1 GDRRG
6 HRRRR
11 RRRPRQPRGAAP
23 PAGPTPLS
31 HRCAGPVPRRPH
43 RNGRR
48 GAAHRRRRVAPRG
61 HPRRRPG
68 GRRAHGRAR
77 PLPVLRAG
85 RGRAAGGGA
94 VTGMLVAGLGNV
106 FLGDDGFGVEVVRR
120 LAAEP
125 QPEGVRVGDFGI
137 RGLHL
142 AYELLD
148 GYDTVV
154 LVDAGSRG
162 GAPGELHLLE
172 VSPDDLPDLATPN
185 ELVGAGG
192 VLDAHAMTPDAVL
205 ALLATLRG
213 S

>member
-1 GDRRG
+1 M
-6 HRRRR
+6 
-11 RRRPRQPRGAAP
+11 
-23 PAGPTPLS
+23 
-31 HRCAGPVPRRPH
+31 
-43 RNGRR
+43 
-48 GAAHRRRRVAPRG
+48 
-61 HPRRRPG
+61 
-68 GRRAHGRAR
+68 
-77 PLPVLRAG
+77 
-85 RGRAAGGGA
+85 
-94 VTGMLVAGLGNV
+94 TGMLVAGLGNV

-125 QPEGVRVGDFGI
+125 QPEGVRVADFGI

-172 VSPDDLPDLATPN
+172 VSPDDLPDLATPD

-205 ALLATLRG
+205 ALLATLGGSPGRVLVLGCEPAVVDERMGLSPPVEAAVDVALAELRALIAARG
-213 S
+213 EVDRCAS